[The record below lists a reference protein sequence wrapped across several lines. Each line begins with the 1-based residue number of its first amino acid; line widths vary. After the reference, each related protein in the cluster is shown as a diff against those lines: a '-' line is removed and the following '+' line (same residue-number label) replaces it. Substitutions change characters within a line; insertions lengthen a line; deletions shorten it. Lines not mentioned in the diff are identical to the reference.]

1 MDAPE
6 ADHDIK
12 LQKIS
17 VDLIAD
23 LDHGLKTTLRKAD
36 GHEGGTHVR
45 SLVPARE
52 TWKST
57 TLVLDMFQELPQL
70 LDPYLPKWIPLLA
83 ESYLEYAQ
91 TRRHR
96 IRPTAKQSSLLVPV
110 DYAISRILYA
120 FCKVRGEKVIVRF
133 LNVETK
139 YLEVLLTAME
149 EAEEREESGAEEKT
163 EGDTNKNEE
172 QKVDVQHKAAPW
184 EWEQRYVV
192 LLWLSHLLL
201 APFDLST
208 ISTLD
213 MEDASLPSI
222 DGLTWPQNLPGI
234 TTRVVPLAIKY
245 LASPGKEKDAA
256 KALLVR
262 VAMRRDMQ
270 QLGVLDALVRWAMAS
285 LRPKKGEPLKSTY
298 FYLGLLSFL
307 AGVLRSAAETSDMDA
322 YLAPIFHCVHD
333 ITLAENDMSRS
344 IIKLA
349 VIRKMILK
357 VVRSVTVSVLRQ
369 RQQTTLANTEMV
381 ETAIGYLLES
391 VSDNDTPVRLSASK
405 ALSIIT
411 LKLDPDM
418 ASQVVDAVLESL
430 NKNVLWTEPC
440 RQGGKPTRN
449 LSSVNNL
456 EWHGL
461 ILTLSHLLYRR
472 SPPANQLSDIIHA
485 LLLGLSF
492 EQRST
497 SGGSVGANV
506 RDAACFGIWALAR
519 RYTTQELLSVPTT
532 SVFAAKAHPTT
543 SSVLQVLGTEL
554 VVTASL
560 DSAGNIRR
568 GASAALQE
576 LIGRHPDTVERGI
589 EVVQTVD
596 YHMVAR
602 RSRAVQ
608 EVATKAA
615 ILSGQY
621 GEALVDGLLAWR
633 GIGDADAQSRRVAGG
648 AFGTL
653 IAELSLFDGKN
664 CCWPR
669 FSSSVDSIMAHLKS
683 LAKRQVEE
691 RHGLLLC
698 FASLLDRLAEMIQ
711 TKGIEGLSS
720 TEQQQQSSLVQ
731 HSLSCVAE
739 ILEDCHVTDY
749 RRPENIAEAAS
760 CLVVSTLPIL
770 QIACAIDP
778 SILPLYPGHMSL
790 SASRVREYTD
800 TFTKHQPTDWAAN
813 GAAAA
818 GTRLITA
825 LQHVIP
831 KWLSRNEAETVE
843 PVSEAGLVLLLCSA
857 PETRGAILEE
867 WATMVGTKP
876 TARTAVTGQG
886 YFRALALAQ
895 PLTADKRTTTQHSG
909 QPDLAC
915 QALLD
920 RWAQDPDVDVR
931 VTIMQ
936 SLIRGSLLHA
946 EARTF
951 LALLADGLNDYT
963 TNARGDVGSHVR
975 VQALRAVRSLWEKGA
990 GEVMGE
996 SLRRLFPCTLR
1007 LSVEKLDRVRA
1018 EGQAVLGL
1026 MMEESAAKT
1035 FQSLTFSS
1043 KAYFATL
1050 LSLISSVSL
1059 SDKLRDAFQD
1069 QDRTTWM
1076 AELLS
1081 GYVTSADTGNDDLVI
1096 ASRAALTEFCQAS
1109 QHNLD
1114 LVCRSLVQNLR
1125 TFVTQDRIA
1134 VPTLEIVA
1142 FLFHVGQFPEAKG
1155 VDLRQVCLLT
1165 QKAGYKTGNIRKL
1178 LACAKVYGG
1187 MASCSS
1193 VGGDGGISAEAPAAA
1208 APTAALADGVQAGV
1222 DEARRRLGALMSHP
1236 WPRVRCV
1243 AVDEMWGVTGFCDGE
1258 GSAKLTG
1265 ADWSAAGREQIRT
1278 VVRAL
1283 GMSD

>member
-1 MDAPE
+1 
-6 ADHDIK
+6 
-12 LQKIS
+12 
-17 VDLIAD
+17 
-23 LDHGLKTTLRKAD
+23 
-36 GHEGGTHVR
+36 
-45 SLVPARE
+45 
-52 TWKST
+52 
-57 TLVLDMFQELPQL
+57 
-70 LDPYLPKWIPLLA
+70 
-83 ESYLEYAQ
+83 
-91 TRRHR
+91 
-96 IRPTAKQSSLLVPV
+96 
-110 DYAISRILYA
+110 
-120 FCKVRGEKVIVRF
+120 
-133 LNVETK
+133 
-139 YLEVLLTAME
+139 
-149 EAEEREESGAEEKT
+149 
-163 EGDTNKNEE
+163 
-172 QKVDVQHKAAPW
+172 
-184 EWEQRYVV
+184 
-192 LLWLSHLLL
+192 
-201 APFDLST
+201 
-208 ISTLD
+208 
-213 MEDASLPSI
+213 
-222 DGLTWPQNLPGI
+222 
-234 TTRVVPLAIKY
+234 
-245 LASPGKEKDAA
+245 
-256 KALLVR
+256 
-262 VAMRRDMQ
+262 
-270 QLGVLDALVRWAMAS
+270 
-285 LRPKKGEPLKSTY
+285 
-298 FYLGLLSFL
+298 
-307 AGVLRSAAETSDMDA
+307 
-322 YLAPIFHCVHD
+322 
-333 ITLAENDMSRS
+333 
-344 IIKLA
+344 
-349 VIRKMILK
+349 
-357 VVRSVTVSVLRQ
+357 
-369 RQQTTLANTEMV
+369 
-381 ETAIGYLLES
+381 
-391 VSDNDTPVRLSASK
+391 
-405 ALSIIT
+405 
-411 LKLDPDM
+411 
-418 ASQVVDAVLESL
+418 
-430 NKNVLWTEPC
+430 
-440 RQGGKPTRN
+440 
-449 LSSVNNL
+449 
-456 EWHGL
+456 
-461 ILTLSHLLYRR
+461 
-472 SPPANQLSDIIHA
+472 
-485 LLLGLSF
+485 
-492 EQRST
+492 
-497 SGGSVGANV
+497 
-506 RDAACFGIWALAR
+506 
-519 RYTTQELLSVPTT
+519 
-532 SVFAAKAHPTT
+532 
-543 SSVLQVLGTEL
+543 
-554 VVTASL
+554 
-560 DSAGNIRR
+560 
-568 GASAALQE
+568 
-576 LIGRHPDTVERGI
+576 
-589 EVVQTVD
+589 
-596 YHMVAR
+596 MVAR

-653 IAELSLFDGKN
+653 IAELSLLDGKN

-669 FSSSVDSIMAHLKS
+669 FSSSIDSIMAHLKS

-698 FASLLDRLAEMIQ
+698 FASLLDKLAEMIQ
-711 TKGIEGLSS
+711 KKGIEGLLS
-720 TEQQQQSSLVQ
+720 TEQQQQSSLAQ

-749 RRPENIAEAAS
+749 RRPEHIAEAAS

-825 LQHVIP
+825 LQRVIP

-843 PVSEAGLVLLLCSA
+843 PVSEAGLILLLCSA

-876 TARTAVTGQG
+876 TARTAITGQG
-886 YFRALALAQ
+886 YFRALALSQ
-895 PLTADKRTTTQHSG
+895 PLAAENRTTTQHTE

-1142 FLFHVGQFPEAKG
+1142 FLFHVGQFPGAKG

-1187 MASCSS
+1187 IASCSS

-1208 APTAALADGVQAGV
+1208 APTAALVDGVQAGV

-1283 GMSD
+1283 GMRTGGLV